1 MQMEKWR
8 QVWRRGV
15 APNLL
20 TNELEALGEALAKD
34 DPRLIQNETTSP
46 PPLRS
51 MQNWPVEAACAL
63 AFCGWQGDGLETVA
77 EVEEFFARLC
87 FDIDKHMNEAA
98 ACRYFLNFFDETPR
112 EEMRKSLLE
121 EVELSLRERITPC

>member
-8 QVWRRGV
+8 QVWRQGV

-34 DPRLIQNETTSP
+34 DPRLIQNGTTSP
-46 PPLRS
+46 PPLS
-51 MQNWPVEAACAL
+51 YMQNWPVEAACAL

-112 EEMRKSLLE
+112 EEMRKSLLK